1 MDNTY
6 YIMHSITLYYIIINC
21 IRRVHTCHKY
31 RNDND
36 TTNIFGYSDS
46 ERQSVHYISKCLTQ
60 SHQMSIPCDISR
72 QIVTVHARGP
82 VVDLKLAQ
90 TYVPGL
96 YCLLRSS
103 IVILFMTRSNVS
115 EDMPMLMVMSIF
127 VYIDRT
133 IRNES
138 IFDSNAITM
147 SILFSHMFNL
157 LRVREVPVET
167 AFVDTN
173 GLTRLGTAIQS
184 IYCAMSALLI
194 SDYNIGHIFSNKQ
207 SLEKKDNAVYHL
219 FIHAMLMCTIVFIHI
234 NPSSMN
240 QIQTNCRSFAF
251 TCLSILWSY
260 TVGVKNTVCALH
272 MKEYCKV
279 CKIPFFGVLGKFQP
293 SF

>member
-1 MDNTY
+1 MTVYQRSESNK
-6 YIMHSITLYYIIINC
+6 
-21 IRRVHTCHKY
+21 RRKRVHWSNDEPETLTPKSMSSFLFFTC
-31 RNDND
+31 RL
-36 TTNIFGYSDS
+36 
-46 ERQSVHYISKCLTQ
+46 YISKRLIL
-60 SHQMSIPCDISR
+60 SPRMSIPCDMSR
-72 QIVTVHARGP
+72 QTVTVHARGP

-115 EDMPMLMVMSIF
+115 EDMPILMVMSIF

-167 AFVDTN
+167 AFVVVYADNTT

-184 IYCAMSALLI
+184 IYCVTSAFLI
-194 SDYNIGHIFSNKQ
+194 SDCNIGHVFSSKQ
-207 SLEKKDNAVYHL
+207 SLEKRDNTGYHL
-219 FIHAMLMCTIVFIHI
+219 FIHAILMCTIVFIHI
-234 NPSSMN
+234 NPVSMN

-260 TVGVKNTVCALH
+260 TVGVKNTVGSLH
-272 MKEYCKV
+272 TKEYCKV
-279 CKIPFFGVLGKFQP
+279 RFFDF
-293 SF
+293 